1 MNTQL
6 AREAL
11 LKISAGIAELALSIG
26 ADDPPVARAG
36 VPRGVPTASAV
47 SAAGGS
53 PPPAAPSFDELPPDD
68 EYTPAVAAVEQVTQ
82 RIAVADQ
89 QDAAL
94 GKCPVHGVPWTVKA
108 GGTSKAGKPYKAFWK
123 CAEKTG
129 DAFCDQKPTKV
140 WQDTHPIRE
149 AA

>member
-6 AREAL
+6 TREAL
-11 LKISAGIAELALSIG
+11 LKISAAIAELALSLG

-36 VPRGVPTASAV
+36 VPRSVPAAARAAGVPLA
-47 SAAGGS
+47 
-53 PPPAAPSFDELPPDD
+53 PAAPSFDELPPSD
-68 EYTPAVAAVEQVTQ
+68 EYAGAVAAVQHTGA
-82 RIAVADQ
+82 RIAAADQ
-89 QDAAL
+89 QDEAL
-94 GKCPVHGVPWTVKA
+94 GRCPTHGVPWTVKA

-123 CAEKTG
+123 CAEKSG
-129 DAFCDQKPTKV
+129 DAFCDQKPVKV